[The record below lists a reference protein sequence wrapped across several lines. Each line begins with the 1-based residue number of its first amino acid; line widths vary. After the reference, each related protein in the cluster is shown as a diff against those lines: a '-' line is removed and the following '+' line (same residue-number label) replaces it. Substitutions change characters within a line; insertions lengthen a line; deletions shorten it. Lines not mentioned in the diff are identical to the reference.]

1 MGFEARERGRPLMMN
16 SRHVDYPT
24 YHADGRRL
32 FHRGNPERE
41 SYQVRYLSCPLCS
54 ISYNASPP
62 LFTFSITPAASNPAT
77 PSSTLSA
84 ANRYP
89 ASLAALTSPAAVS
102 HIAFTTITATPEVA
116 AQLTITS
123 QTNPFATST
132 GAARPLKPFSLAE
145 MNSLAGMAVQG
156 AVLLGAVGLGMGLLI

>member
-1 MGFEARERGRPLMMN
+1 MMS
-16 SRHVDYPT
+16 SRHIDHAT

-41 SYQVRYLSCPLCS
+41 SYQVRYLSCPLRS
-54 ISYNASPP
+54 ISFNASPP
-62 LFTFSITPAASNPAT
+62 LFTFSITPTASNPAS
-77 PSSTLSA
+77 PSSIHSD
-84 ANRYP
+84 ANRDP

-102 HIAFTTITATPEVA
+102 HIALTTITATPEVA

-132 GAARPLKPFSLAE
+132 GAALPLKPFSFAE
-145 MNSLAGMAVQG
+145 TNSLAGMAVQG
-156 AVLLGAVGLGMGLLI
+156 AVLLGAVSLGMGLLI